1 MVRSVMAELRLA
13 IRALW
18 ATPIVSFVAALSLAL
33 GIGANTAIFS
43 LVNSLLLRT
52 LPVKEPQRLVT
63 ISSDAAIRLGFKAG
77 LGWNY
82 AMWDRFRQ
90 RTQPFDG
97 AVAWTPQR
105 INLAANGESHPVDG
119 LVVTGDFFATLGV
132 PALLGRTFTA
142 ADDLRGGGP
151 EGPVA
156 VISYGLWQ
164 RRFGGSSAVIGTPL
178 PVEGVPFTIVGVTP
192 PEFFGLEV
200 GKAFDLAVPLGT
212 EPLFR
217 GKKAAIDQP
226 RSLFLFVMLR
236 LQPGQSIDRATA
248 ALRTI
253 QPDILTRD
261 LPPFVRE
268 PFTLVPAA
276 VGADTPDSARPRYE
290 RSLLAVFVVV
300 ALVLLIAA
308 ANIANL
314 QLARATARRHELS
327 VRLALGA
334 PRWRLARQMLVES
347 LVLASVGAA
356 GGLLFALWGSRAL
369 VAQLSTSVSR
379 VALDL
384 SLDWRVLA
392 FTAGI
397 ASATAVLASTAPA
410 FRAARVAPIDALK
423 EHGRGTAG
431 GGGSSVLVVG
441 QVALSLVLVV
451 AAGLFVRTLERLATV
466 PLGFDRDRV
475 LVVNVDT
482 ARARVD
488 PSQKMSLYHRLVAAS
503 AAVPGVVGAAGSA
516 ATPVSAGL
524 PRNIDMPG
532 VPATTDRLAL
542 VNGVTPG
549 WFATYGTPIGA
560 GRDFDER
567 DTVTAQPVVILN
579 EAFARRF
586 IAGRSAL
593 GETVAARTVVGV
605 VGNQLAQGGYKPNGA
620 LRSVRDDAA
629 PSIYVPLAQ
638 SSGLFPPDRTA
649 IAISVR
655 SSAGSPARLARDVG
669 AALSGVEPDLAFSVR
684 PLADY
689 LDASLAQE
697 RMVALLAGFFGALAL
712 LLAGLGL
719 YGITSYAVSRRRAEI
734 GIRLALGAAQ
744 GSVVRLILSRVA
756 ILVGAGV
763 IVGAAASV
771 WLSRF
776 VAALLYGL
784 QPRDPITLAFAA
796 LTLGAV
802 GTLAGWLPASRA
814 ARIDPADV
822 LRES

>member
-1 MVRSVMAELRLA
+1 MAELRLA
-13 IRALW
+13 VRALR
-18 ATPIVSFVAALSLAL
+18 ATPIVSIVAALSLAL

-43 LVNSLLLRT
+43 LVNSLLLRM

-97 AVAWTPQR
+97 LVAWTPQR
-105 INLAANGESHPVDG
+105 IYLSANGESQPVDG

-178 PVEGVPFTIVGVTP
+178 PVEGVKFTIVGVTP

-200 GKAFDLAVPLGT
+200 GKAFDVAVPLGT

-217 GKKAAIDQP
+217 GKRAAINQP
-226 RSLFLFVMLR
+226 RSLLLFVMLR
-236 LQPGQSIDRATA
+236 LKPEQSLDAATA
-248 ALRTI
+248 ALRVI
-253 QPDILTRD
+253 QPELLTRD

-268 PFTLVPAA
+268 PFTLVAAA
-276 VGADTPDSARPRYE
+276 VGTDTPDSARPRYE
-290 RSLLAVFVVV
+290 RSLLTIFVVV

-356 GGLLFALWGSRAL
+356 GGLAFALWGSRAL

-397 ASATAVLASTAPA
+397 ASATAVLAGTAPA

-423 EHGRGTAG
+423 EHGRGIAG
-431 GGGSSVLVVG
+431 GGASSVLVVG

-475 LVVNVDT
+475 LLVSVDT

-488 PSQKMSLYHRLVAAS
+488 PSQRMALYHRLVAAS
-503 AAVPGVVGAAGSA
+503 AAVPGVAGAAGSA

-524 PRNIDMPG
+524 PRNVDIPG
-532 VPATTDRLAL
+532 VPETTDRLAL

-579 EAFARRF
+579 DAFARRF
-586 IAGRSAL
+586 FAGRSAL

-638 SSGLFPPDRTA
+638 SSWLFPPDRTA

-655 SSAGSPARLARDVG
+655 SSAGSPARLARGVG

-719 YGITSYAVSRRRAEI
+719 YGITSYAVSRRRPEI
-734 GIRLALGAAQ
+734 GIRLALGAAP
-744 GSVVRLILSRVA
+744 GGVVRLILSRVA
-756 ILVGAGV
+756 ILVGIGV
-763 IVGAAASV
+763 SLGAAASA

-776 VAALLYGL
+776 VAALVYGL
-784 QPRDPITLAFAA
+784 EPRDPITLAFAA

-802 GTLAGWLPASRA
+802 GTFASWLPASRA